1 MGTYALGSDGG
12 QIPAVPLVSCD
23 VGFMF
28 LHGSVPQFSY
38 LYNGDNT
45 GLLVVGKVV
54 VEIK

>member
-1 MGTYALGSDGG
+1 M
-12 QIPAVPLVSCD
+12 PLVSCD

-45 GLLVVGKVV
+45 GLLVVGKVA